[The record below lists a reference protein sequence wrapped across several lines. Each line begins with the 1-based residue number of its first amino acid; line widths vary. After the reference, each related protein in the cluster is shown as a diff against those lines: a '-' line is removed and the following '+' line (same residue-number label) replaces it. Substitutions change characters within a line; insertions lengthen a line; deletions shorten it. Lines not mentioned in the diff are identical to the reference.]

1 MKKRLIYIL
10 AALIILS
17 GGFALGLGYYSI
29 TNNQANNGVNNA
41 DNTND
46 NDDVSVSGSTLSS
59 GCIVEYITNYEANDQ
74 SVKKQENL
82 SANLVGKNKEEI
94 ELYFK
99 KWKLDYFSEDKITLS
114 RTVPGYPKGYAVVKV
129 MLNEEDLSTGKTT
142 VYEYDGEGEMLLKD
156 AIDDVPQ
163 LMQASEMKELM
174 EGKVFSSLDEAYA
187 YLENILE

>member
-1 MKKRLIYIL
+1 MKKRFIYIL

-17 GGFALGLGYYSI
+17 GGFALGFGYNSI
-29 TNNQANNGVNNA
+29 TNNQANSGVDNA
-41 DNTND
+41 DNT
-46 NDDVSVSGSTLSS
+46 NDDVSVSGSTLNS

-74 SVKKQENL
+74 SVKTQENL
-82 SANLVGKNKEEI
+82 NANLVGKNKGEI
-94 ELYFK
+94 EQYYK
-99 KWKLDYFSEDKITLS
+99 KWKLDYFSKDKITLS

-156 AIDDVPQ
+156 DIDEVPQ

-174 EGKVFSSLDEAYA
+174 DGKVFTSLNDAYA
-187 YLENILE
+187 FLENLLE